1 MKIKKF
7 LEKAA
12 EEDREALIN
21 DRDVEFLASIGVDYE
36 KKREAA
42 KKEPDSSYYLNAR
55 TINYRALFSA
65 IACFLVV
72 AITAISL
79 SLYFSLRSAPVESPI
94 HYFDDNLVEAD
105 SNLLELNGDLQ
116 LFALT
121 IDTEEYD
128 VSIKRTYDSL
138 SGDSLYF
145 SLDFAAK
152 KGLIKTFKL
161 KVIVNKFYAYNG
173 LSYTNELKEY
183 QLADYILKYSETS
196 QTMAD
201 TPFVTVNCK
210 GEIQINEQ
218 SVYITEYEEMAMG
231 QSTFI
236 DTMKS
241 IIKIN

>member
-55 TINYRALFSA
+55 AINYKALLAA

-72 AITAISL
+72 AITAMSL
-79 SLYFSLRSAPVESPI
+79 SLYFSLRPSPI
-94 HYFDDNLVEAD
+94 HYFDDNFIEEKSD
-105 SNLLELNGDLQ
+105 IQKLNEDLQ
-116 LFALT
+116 LFTLNV
-121 IDTEEYD
+121 DSDEYD
-128 VSIKRTYDSL
+128 VNIKRTYDSL
-138 SGDSLYF
+138 SGDSLFY
-145 SLDFAAK
+145 SLDAVAK
-152 KGLIKTFKL
+152 TGLSKNFKL
-161 KVIVNKFYAYNG
+161 KVVVNKFYA
-173 LSYTNELKEY
+173 NEELPYASDQLEEY
-183 QLADYILKYSETS
+183 QISGYILKYFESTQQMS
-196 QTMAD
+196 GTLLISSSCM
-201 TPFVTVNCK
+201 
-210 GEIQINEQ
+210 GELQIGEQ
-218 SVYITEYEEMAMG
+218 CVYITKYEENAFG